1 MSETQQTTSEW
12 GRVAED
18 GTVYVRTSEGE
29 REVGSWQA
37 GEPAE
42 GLAFFT
48 RKYDALAAEVAL
60 LGQRLKSGSGD
71 PVATSAALAKL
82 AETVPTAAAVGDL
95 EGLTARIAELQGEV
109 AAKVEERKARKAE
122 QNAAAVARKTA
133 LAEEAEKL
141 SETNDWKSAG
151 DRIRAIGEEWKT
163 IRIDR
168 PTDGELWKRYR
179 TARDTFTRRRGA
191 HFAQLDEPRKEV
203 AAAKEKLVAEA
214 EELATS
220 TEWGPTAKRFKDLM
234 ATWKTAGRAAKDV
247 DEKLWA
253 RFKAAQDA
261 FFAARH
267 ATFSERDA
275 EQQGNAAAKEAIIV
289 EAEALSLDD
298 PAAAQAKLRDIQDR
312 YDKAGKVP
320 RELMGAFDERMRRA
334 EQRVRDAVDAK
345 WKTARPSSSPMV
357 IRLEESISKLE
368 KRLERA
374 RSAGDDK
381 LVAETEAALAT
392 QREWLAQAD

>member
-1 MSETQQTTSEW
+1 MSETQDTASDW
-12 GRVAED
+12 GRVAAD

-29 REVGSWQA
+29 RVVGSWQA

-48 RKYDALAAEVAL
+48 RKYEALAGEVAL
-60 LGQRLKSGSGD
+60 LGQRIDAGTAD
-71 PVATSAALAKL
+71 PLATAAALAKL
-82 AETVPTAAAVGDL
+82 AESVPTAAAVGDL
-95 EGLTARIAELQGEV
+95 AGLSARISELQEKV
-109 AAKVEERKARKAE
+109 AGKVEERKARKAE
-122 QNAAAVARKTA
+122 QAAASVARKTA
-133 LAEEAEKL
+133 LVEEAEKL
-141 SETNDWKSAG
+141 AETSDWKSAG
-151 DRIRAIGEEWKT
+151 DRLRAIGEEWKT

-168 PTDGELWKRYR
+168 ATDGELWKRFR
-179 TARDTFTRRRGA
+179 TARDSFTRRRGA
-191 HFAQLDEPRKEV
+191 HFAQLDEQRKEV
-203 AAAKEKLVAEA
+203 GAAKEKLVAEA
-214 EELATS
+214 EALATS

-234 ATWKTAGRAAKDV
+234 VEWKATGRAAKDV
-247 DEKLWA
+247 DDKLWT
-253 RFKAAQDA
+253 RFKSAQDA

-289 EAEALSLDD
+289 EAEQLDLAD
-298 PAAAQAKLRDIQDR
+298 AASAQSRLRDIQDR

-320 RELMGAFDERMRRA
+320 RELMGAFDERMRKA

-357 IRLEESISKLE
+357 VRLEESIAKLE

-374 RSAGDDK
+374 QAAGDSK
-381 LVAETEAALAT
+381 LISETEAALAT

>member
-1 MSETQQTTSEW
+1 
-12 GRVAED
+12 
-18 GTVYVRTSEGE
+18 
-29 REVGSWQA
+29 
-37 GEPAE
+37 
-42 GLAFFT
+42 
-48 RKYDALAAEVAL
+48 
-60 LGQRLKSGSGD
+60 
-71 PVATSAALAKL
+71 
-82 AETVPTAAAVGDL
+82 
-95 EGLTARIAELQGEV
+95 V
-109 AAKVEERKARKAE
+109 AAKVEERKAKKAE
-122 QNAAAVARKTA
+122 ANAAAVARKTA
-133 LAEEAEKL
+133 LAEEAERL
-141 SETNDWKSAG
+141 AETSDWKSAG

-168 PTDGELWKRYR
+168 TTDAELWKRYR
-179 TARDTFTRRRGA
+179 TARDGFTRRRGA
-191 HFAQLDEPRKEV
+191 HFAQLDEQRKEF

-214 EELATS
+214 ETLATS
-220 TEWGPTAKRFKDLM
+220 TEWGATAKRFKDLM
-234 ATWKTAGRAAKDV
+234 VEWKTAGRAPKDV

-253 RFKAAQDA
+253 RFKTAQDA
-261 FFAARH
+261 FFTARH

-289 EAEALSLDD
+289 EAERLSLDD
-298 PAAAQAKLRDIQDR
+298 PAAAQSRLRDIQDR

-357 IRLEESISKLE
+357 IRLEESIAKLE

-374 RSAGDDK
+374 QAAGDAG

>member
-1 MSETQQTTSEW
+1 MSETPGTTSEW
-12 GRVAED
+12 GRVADD
-18 GTVYVRTSEGE
+18 GTVFVRTADGE

-48 RKYDALAAEVAL
+48 RKYDALASEVTL
-60 LGQRLKSGSGD
+60 LGQRLKAGTAD
-71 PVATSAALAKL
+71 PIATANALAKL

-95 EGLTARIAELQGEV
+95 EGLAKRIGELQEQV
-109 AAKVEERKARKAE
+109 AVKVEERKVKRAE
-122 QNAAAVARKTA
+122 QQAEALARKTA
-133 LAEEAEKL
+133 LADEAERL

-151 DRIRAIGEEWKT
+151 DRIREIGEQWKS
-163 IRIDR
+163 IRVERAKDA
-168 PTDGELWKRYR
+168 ELWKRYR

-191 HFAQLDEPRKEV
+191 HFAQLDEQRKEV
-203 AAAKEKLVAEA
+203 AAAKEKLAAEA
-214 EELATS
+214 ETLASS
-220 TEWGPTAKRFKDLM
+220 TEWGATAKRFRDLM
-234 ATWKTAGRAAKDV
+234 TEWKAAGRAAKDV

-253 RFKAAQDA
+253 RFKTAQDA

-275 EQQGNAAAKEAIIV
+275 EQQGNAAAKEQIIV
-289 EAEALSLDD
+289 EAEQLSLDD
-298 PAAAQAKLRDIQDR
+298 PAAAQSRLRDIQDR
-312 YDKAGKVP
+312 YEKAGKVP
-320 RELMGAFDERMRRA
+320 RELMGTFDERMRRA

-357 IRLEESISKLE
+357 IRLEESIAKLE

-374 RSAGDDK
+374 KAAGDDK
-381 LVAETEAALAT
+381 LVSETEAALAT

>member
-1 MSETQQTTSEW
+1 MSETQDATSEW
-12 GRVAED
+12 GRVADD
-18 GTVYVRTSEGE
+18 GTVFVRTSEGE
-29 REVGSWQA
+29 RVVGSWQA

-42 GLAFFT
+42 GLAFFR
-48 RKYDALAAEVAL
+48 RKYEALASEVTL
-60 LGQRLKSGSGD
+60 LGQRLKAGAGD
-71 PVATSAALAKL
+71 PVATAAALNKL
-82 AETVPTAAAVGDL
+82 AAAVPTAAAVGDL
-95 EGLTARIAELQGEV
+95 EGLAKRIADMQDQV
-109 AAKVEERKARKAE
+109 AAKVEERKAKKAE
-122 QNAAAVARKTA
+122 ANAAAVARKTA
-133 LAEEAEKL
+133 LAEEAERL
-141 SETNDWKSAG
+141 AETSDWKSAG

-168 PTDGELWKRYR
+168 TTDAELWKRYR
-179 TARDTFTRRRGA
+179 TARDGFTRRRGA
-191 HFAQLDEPRKEV
+191 HFAQLDEQRKEF

-214 EELATS
+214 ETLATS
-220 TEWGPTAKRFKDLM
+220 TEWGATAKRFKDLM
-234 ATWKTAGRAAKDV
+234 VEWKTAGRAPKDV

-253 RFKAAQDA
+253 RFKTAQDA
-261 FFAARH
+261 FFTARH

-289 EAEALSLDD
+289 EAERLSLDD
-298 PAAAQAKLRDIQDR
+298 PAAAQSRLRDIQDR

-357 IRLEESISKLE
+357 IRLEESIAKLE

-374 RSAGDDK
+374 QAAGDAG

>member
-18 GTVYVRTSEGE
+18 GTVYVRTSDGE
-29 REVGSWQA
+29 RAVGSWQA

-48 RKYDALAAEVAL
+48 RKYEALAAEVTL
-60 LGQRLKSGSGD
+60 LGQRLKAGSGD
-71 PVATSAALAKL
+71 PTATAAALTKL

-95 EGLTARIAELQGEV
+95 EGLSRRITELQGEV

-141 SETNDWKSAG
+141 AETSDWKSAG

-168 PTDGELWKRYR
+168 TTDGELWKRYR
-179 TARDTFTRRRGA
+179 TARDAFTRRRGA
-191 HFAQLDEPRKEV
+191 HFAQLDEQRKEV

-214 EELATS
+214 EALASS

-247 DEKLWA
+247 DEKLWS

-298 PAAAQAKLRDIQDR
+298 PSAAQAKLRDIQDR

-374 RSAGDDK
+374 QAAGDDK
-381 LVAETEAALAT
+381 LVSETQAALAT